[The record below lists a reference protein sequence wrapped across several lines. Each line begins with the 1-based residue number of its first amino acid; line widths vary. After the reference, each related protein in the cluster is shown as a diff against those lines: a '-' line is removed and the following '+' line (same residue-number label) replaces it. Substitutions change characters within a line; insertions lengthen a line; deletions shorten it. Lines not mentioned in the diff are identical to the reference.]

1 MRFLNVRAGRPKSI
15 FQKSVDKPFALR
27 LASGP
32 MSHRNSANAT
42 TAKSQLALVSALVS
56 ARQLAPIQIA
66 MIVLVL
72 VLLIT
77 NGGAG

>member
-1 MRFLNVRAGRPKSI
+1 MPDAFRKVGS
-15 FQKSVDKPFALR
+15 
-27 LASGP
+27 

-42 TAKSQLALVSALVS
+42 SPKSQLALVSGLADVIKRD
-56 ARQLAPIQIA
+56 ARQIA
-66 MIVLVL
+66 ILVLVL

>member
-1 MRFLNVRAGRPKSI
+1 M
-15 FQKSVDKPFALR
+15 QKDSFAVVLTLPDSFR
-27 LASGP
+27 KVGS

-42 TAKSQLALVSALVS
+42 SPKSQLALVSGLVS
-56 ARQLAPIQIA
+56 ARQVAPIQIA

>member
-1 MRFLNVRAGRPKSI
+1 
-15 FQKSVDKPFALR
+15 
-27 LASGP
+27 

-42 TAKSQLALVSALVS
+42 TAKSQLALVSALVT
-56 ARQLAPIQIA
+56 ARQLAILVL
-66 MIVLVL
+66 VLVL